1 LFSYDKLSARL
12 AGRIRISIY
21 QQLYHHF
28 NKEET
33 MLKAKQLGAVIAAL
47 TVLMIFSGAVLA
59 ETGGKIN
66 INTATVDELVQLDR
80 VGPKYAARI
89 VEFRDQNGPFKA
101 PEDIMQ
107 VAGIGSKT
115 FEVNKDRI
123 VVK

>member
-1 LFSYDKLSARL
+1 
-12 AGRIRISIY
+12 
-21 QQLYHHF
+21 
-28 NKEET
+28 
-33 MLKAKQLGAVIAAL
+33 MLKAKQLITVIAAL
-47 TVLMIFSGAVLA
+47 TILMIFAGAALS
-59 ETGGKIN
+59 ETGGTVN

-107 VAGIGSKT
+107 VAGIGPKT
-115 FEVNKDRI
+115 FEANKDRI

>member
-1 LFSYDKLSARL
+1 
-12 AGRIRISIY
+12 
-21 QQLYHHF
+21 
-28 NKEET
+28 
-33 MLKAKQLGAVIAAL
+33 MLKLKQLTAVITAL

-59 ETGGKIN
+59 EAGGKIN
-66 INTATVDELVQLDR
+66 INTASAEELVQLDR

-107 VAGIGSKT
+107 VAGIGPKT
-115 FEVNKDRI
+115 FEANKDRI